1 MGAHS
6 LNGPS
11 SFSRRIGCPGSARM
25 ERDLPDQGSH
35 YAAEGTAAHAL
46 AEKCLIE
53 KNKPYVYL
61 GETFEGFEATQEMV
75 NAVDVYTDFCSEFLL
90 GEHIVERKLDL
101 PFLGAETKGT
111 ADFIAVKDGVLHVV
125 DYKHGQ
131 GVAVEA
137 KGNIQGL
144 CYGLGATK
152 LYDHLD
158 WCTLR
163 ITIVQP
169 RAPHADGPIRSW
181 DVPRHATLDYMMEFL
196 AAARATEKPDAE
208 LSVGE
213 HCRFCKA
220 KPTCPAQLK
229 FAQEA
234 ADVDLFEPTS
244 KPTPIEFL
252 SDEQVY
258 DLVFNKVK
266 LIEQW
271 CQSLKDYAQQ
281 RAETG
286 EPIPGTKLVHTRM
299 QRYWANEERAEQV
312 FGNFEGAFER
322 KFKSVAKIEKLVG
335 KQRFAELSGELV
347 DKKTSG
353 VTLVPDSDPR
363 PNARPAAEDEFDAV

>member
-1 MGAHS
+1 
-6 LNGPS
+6 
-11 SFSRRIGCPGSARM
+11 M
-25 ERDLPDQGSH
+25 ERDIPDQGSH

-53 KNKPYVYL
+53 KKKPYVYL
-61 GETFEGFEATQEMV
+61 GETFEGFEATQEMI
-75 NAVDVYTDFCSEFLL
+75 NAVDVYTDFCSQFLL

-101 PFLGAETKGT
+101 PFLGKGTQGT

-158 WCTLR
+158 WCKLR

-169 RAPHADGPIRSW
+169 RAQHPDGPIRSW
-181 DVPRHATLDYMMEFL
+181 DVSRHETLDYMMEFL
-196 AAARATEKPDAE
+196 AAARETEKPDAE
-208 LSVGE
+208 LRVGE

-220 KPTCPAQLK
+220 KPTCPAQRD
-229 FAQEA
+229 FVAESAQLDFDEA
-234 ADVDLFEPTS
+234 SS
-244 KPTPIEFL
+244 KPVPIDYL

-258 DLVFNKVK
+258 DLVFNRVK

-271 CQSLKDYAQQ
+271 CQSLKDYVQH

-299 QRYWANEERAEQV
+299 QRYWADEGKAEEV
-312 FGNFEGAFER
+312 FGNFEGAYER
-322 KFKSVAKIEKLVG
+322 KFKSVAKIEKIVG
-335 KQRFAELSGELV
+335 KQRFEELSGKLV
-347 DKKTSG
+347 DKKASG
-353 VTLVPDSDPR
+353 VTVVPESDPR
-363 PNARPAAEDEFDAV
+363 PNARPSAEDEFDAV